1 VARSTTIVEHDR
13 AARPKLSMRQIN
25 DWPLWLGNAYEVRD
39 LRIIHAAEIAAVV
52 DLSLNEP
59 PLAVTRELIYCRFP
73 LLDGTGNPPWLL
85 RLAAQTVAEFLRQD
99 IRTLVFCS
107 AGMSRTPVIAAAAI
121 SLLQGKAITA
131 ILEEIVRDGP
141 ADVSPALLSEVTQ
154 AIR

>member
-1 VARSTTIVEHDR
+1 
-13 AARPKLSMRQIN
+13 MRQVSGTT
-25 DWPLWLGNAYEVRD
+25 LWLGNAFEVRD
-39 LRIIHAAEIAAVV
+39 IRVIHAAEIAAVV

-85 RLAAQTVAEFLRQD
+85 QLAARTTAEFLRRD

-121 SLLQGKAITA
+121 SLLQGREIAA
-131 ILEEIVRDGP
+131 ILGGIVGDGP
-141 ADVSPALLSEVTQ
+141 ADVSPALLSEVRQ
-154 AIR
+154 AIHY